1 MNVNELPLSKLATIL
16 GVSQPFL
23 SQIRAGKRPLPD
35 ALKMKVEALGA
46 YHVLIT
52 HKHVGVETGGGAAA
66 QVNPV
71 GTNTL
76 ERARRFERPT
86 SCLGSKHSTPELRPL
101 TVTNCTILE
110 DKYPFYFPIAPH
122 TLQNNS
128 VQIQY
133 EQWLPLGGGFFY
145 F

>member
-1 MNVNELPLSKLATIL
+1 
-16 GVSQPFL
+16 
-23 SQIRAGKRPLPD
+23 
-35 ALKMKVEALGA
+35 
-46 YHVLIT
+46 
-52 HKHVGVETGGGAAA
+52 
-66 QVNPV
+66 
-71 GTNTL
+71 
-76 ERARRFERPT
+76 
-86 SCLGSKHSTPELRPL
+86 
-101 TVTNCTILE
+101 VTNCTILE